1 MYLMLE
7 WWFILRL
14 QNIKY
19 GRCLNLFSVLLSE
32 YGQRKHLTRRLT
44 RTLNQDK
51 STRLGCSIVVANRL
65 IFFFWAVKIKGR
77 V

>member
-1 MYLMLE
+1 MVVYSAAAK
-7 WWFILRL
+7 IL
-14 QNIKY
+14 KY

-65 IFFFWAVKIKGR
+65 IFSSGQ
-77 V
+77 